1 VSRSTTQILA
11 GLNAVNM
18 ALGLPGAASLREAA
32 AKSDDVATTGN
43 LASGQFMNRTAVH
56 GLIVDAA
63 DDSGWLGATSMKYV
77 TQKSGEFT
85 DMTMG
90 DWLMEPA
97 DEGEAQTASN
107 VPTTASIEYE
117 TTKFHGTV
125 LYTPE
130 DLEEAAASGEPDF
143 LGKLR
148 KLIAIRL
155 GSNIAQLAINGDTD
169 LATGATTRENR
180 FLGKKNGWLKQIR
193 DSGNVLSTTR
203 GSAYSIAAFQSA
215 YDNLPER
222 YQNDPNL
229 RWMIAPML
237 AANAQY
243 SFASAWASASQ
254 VANDA
259 LLTRQQ
265 AQILGIQPVQV
276 PQMSRTQ
283 GFATLNGST
292 VAADAV
298 TNPSGTIIKL
308 RVDTLLGGAAAGNAG
323 RKVKVTRNSTGLS
336 ETRTVTWDGTNNF
349 VSTVGALGQGSI
361 STTASDYTLD
371 IADCASILLTNPR
384 NLVNVIDVSRFRMF
398 NKFEQEADRY
408 RLDFYIRM
416 CPLVYRPEA
425 ASIQDGIIVSS
436 TSFGS

>member
-1 VSRSTTQILA
+1 VSRSTAQLLA
-11 GLNAVNM
+11 SLNAVNK
-18 ALGLPGAASLREAA
+18 AIGLPGAESLPVG
-32 AKSDDVATTGN
+32 KSDDVNTTSTLSAG
-43 LASGQFMNRTAVH
+43 GQFMNRKAVH

-63 DDSGWLGATSMKYV
+63 DDSGWLGATSMKFV
-77 TQKSGEFT
+77 DQRSGEFT

-97 DEGEAQTASN
+97 TEGETQTASN
-107 VPTTASIEYE
+107 VATTAKIEY
-117 TTKFHGTV
+117 TTAKFHGTV
-125 LYTPE
+125 FYTPE
-130 DLEEAAASGEPDF
+130 DVREAAASGEGDF
-143 LGKLR
+143 IGKLR

-169 LATGATTRENR
+169 LASGASTRENR
-180 FLGKKNGWLKQIR
+180 FLGTKDGWLKQIR
-193 DSGNVLSTTR
+193 DAGNVLSTTR

-229 RWMIAPML
+229 RWMISPML

-243 SFASAWASASQ
+243 AFASAWASASQ

-259 LLTRQQ
+259 LLSRQQ

-292 VAADAV
+292 TNADAV

-323 RKVKVTRNSTGLS
+323 RKIKVTRNSTGLS

-384 NLVNVIDVSRFRMF
+384 NLVNVIDSSRFRMF
-398 NKFEQEADRY
+398 NKFEQEADRF
-408 RLDFYIRM
+408 RLDFYVEM

-425 ASIQDGIIVSS
+425 ASIQDGIIVST
-436 TSFGS
+436 TSFGA

>member
-1 VSRSTTQILA
+1 MSRSTKQLLA

-18 ALGLPGAASLREAA
+18 ALGLPGADSLREAA
-32 AKSDDVATTGN
+32 AKADDVATTAN
-43 LASGQFMNRTAVH
+43 LASGQFMNRDAVH

-97 DEGEAQTASN
+97 DEGESQTASN
-107 VPTTASIEYE
+107 VPTTSTISYE
-117 TTKFHGTV
+117 TAKFHGTV

-169 LATGATTRENR
+169 RASGASTRENR
-180 FLGKKNGWLKQIR
+180 FLGKKDGWLKQIR
-193 DSGNVLSTTR
+193 DAGNVATTTR
-203 GSAYSIAAFQSA
+203 GSAYSLDAFQSC
-215 YDNLPER
+215 YDILPER
-222 YQNDPNL
+222 YQNDPGI
-229 RWMIAPML
+229 RWMVSPML
-237 AANAQY
+237 ASNAQNA
-243 SFASAWASASQ
+243 FASAWASASQ
-254 VANDA
+254 VASDA
-259 LLTRQQ
+259 LQTRQQ

-276 PQMSRTQ
+276 PQMPRNQ
-283 GFATLNGST
+283 GFATLSGST
-292 VAADAV
+292 TNADAV

-323 RKVKVTRNSTGLS
+323 RKIKVTRNSTGLS

-398 NKFEQEADRY
+398 NRFEQDADRY

-425 ASIQDGIIVSS
+425 AAIQDGIIVSAK
-436 TSFGS
+436 TFGS